1 MAKRNGY
8 FRIRLEENGIYIQ
21 LYPAQDGG
29 EAVAAS
35 EIMDYLQ
42 KVRITDYDL
51 NVLTQGLKN
60 LQEPKVL
67 RISDMVCNSAIDE
80 QVRVQVRPDRMLAA
94 VRLYPPSNGGRN
106 YTKQDLL
113 NALEKEGIRYGVVEK
128 VVDALVATPVYCR
141 DIVIAKGTPVK
152 EGTDAVIEYHFD
164 TKPLSKPKLNEDG
177 TVDFH
182 QLNIFTSVTE
192 GQLLATLTPEQ
203 QGEDGMDVK
212 GNRIPSRKIK
222 KAVLKHGKNIRLSE
236 DKLQMFSEVNGDVK
250 LESGTVFVSNSYTV
264 PADVDA
270 STGDIL
276 YEGNVVVNGNVRT
289 GFTIRAKGDIQ
300 VKGVVEGA
308 MLYAG
313 GNIVLTRGIQGM
325 NRGTLEANGDI
336 ITKFIESASVKA
348 GGNIRSGS
356 ILHSQVEAGD
366 TIICEGRKSFVV
378 GGNLSALNQIDVK
391 TMGNRMGTI
400 TNVKLGL
407 DLAVLDHYKE
417 MQEEFQ
423 TNAEALEKS
432 TQILML
438 FKKRLDSGQKIPPD
452 KVAVIQAAGKDKI
465 RLEERQETLHAL
477 LEETKKQIESNAK
490 GYLKISDT
498 IYPGVRIQIANTQY
512 VVKDEL
518 RYCRFRLEGGEII
531 SDTY

>member
-8 FRIRLEENGIYIQ
+8 FRIRIEENGVYIQ
-21 LYPAQDGG
+21 LYPALEGG
-29 EAVAAS
+29 EPIVAS
-35 EIMDYLQ
+35 EVIDYLQ
-42 KVRITDYDL
+42 KVRITDYDI
-51 NVLTQGLKN
+51 NALTQGLKG
-60 LQEPKVL
+60 LQEPKIVKL
-67 RISDMVCNSAIDE
+67 SDVTCGAIDE
-80 QVRVQVRPDRMLAA
+80 QAKIQLRPDRMLAA
-94 VRLYPPSNGGRN
+94 IRLYPPSNGGKS

-113 NALEKEGIRYGVVEK
+113 DELAREGIKHGIVEQI
-128 VVDALVATPVYCR
+128 VDALVATPVFCR
-141 DIVIAKGTPVK
+141 DIVIAKGTPVR
-152 EGTDAVIEYHFD
+152 EGKDAVIEYHFD

-192 GQLLATLTPEQ
+192 GQLLATLTPEDA
-203 QGEDGMDVK
+203 GEDGMDVK
-212 GNRIPSRKIK
+212 GNRIPPKKVR
-222 KAVLKHGKNIRLSE
+222 KAVLKCGRNIRLSE
-236 DKLQMFSEVNGDVK
+236 DQLQMFSEVDGDVK

-276 YEGNVVVNGNVRT
+276 YEGNVIVNGNVRT
-289 GFTIRAKGDIQ
+289 GFSIRAKGDIQ

-308 MLYAG
+308 EIYAG

-325 NRGTLEANGDI
+325 NRGILEAKGDI
-336 ITKFIESASVKA
+336 ITKFIESATVKA

-378 GGNLSALNQIDVK
+378 GGNLNALNQIDVK

-407 DLAVLDHYKE
+407 DLSVLEHLKE

-423 TNAEALEKS
+423 TNAESIEKC
-432 TQILML
+432 TQILVL

-452 KVAVIQAAGKDKI
+452 KVAVIQSAGKDKI
-465 RLEERQETLHAL
+465 RLEERQEVLKASI
-477 LEETKKQIESNAK
+477 EETKTQIESNAK
-490 GYLKISDT
+490 GCLKISDI
-498 IYPGVRIQIANTQY
+498 IYPGVRIQIANNQY
-512 VVKDEL
+512 VVKDEM
-518 RYCRFRLEGGEII
+518 RYCQFRLQEGEIK